1 MNLINS
7 STIERVLTAALEN
20 GGDFAELFI
29 EDRVNSSINLIDNK
43 IEQNLSGRDYGV
55 GIRIIS
61 GFNTVYAYTNDDDE
75 ANLISIAR
83 KASVSLNKSNIDL
96 VLNFDKPNTR
106 IINPIKVYPRDV
118 DVNRKIELM
127 KKGYDV
133 AKNYDDSISQ
143 VQVGYLDWDQKVRI
157 ANTEGL
163 YVEDR
168 RVRTR
173 YSISSVAAHN
183 GEYQTGSVRPGASMG
198 FEFYDNL
205 DIDALGKEAS
215 QIAVTMSKA
224 KYAPSG
230 SLPVIMD
237 NAFGGVLFHEA
248 CGHGLEASFVSKGT
262 SVYTGLL
269 GQKIAS
275 DCVTAIDD
283 GTIENEW
290 GSLAYDDEGTPTQRN
305 VLIEN
310 GILKSYLVDRVNGAR
325 MNMPSTGSCRRESY
339 RYKPTSRMTN
349 TFIDSGNNTREE
361 MFAGVEKGLYA
372 KKLGGGSVNI
382 TTGEF
387 NFAVME
393 GYLIENGKIT
403 EPVRGASLIGS
414 GREVLEKI
422 DMVGSDLSL
431 AEGMCGAA
439 SGSIPAGVGQPP
451 VRIKELTVG
460 GR

>member
-1 MNLINS
+1 
-7 STIERVLTAALEN
+7 
-20 GGDFAELFI
+20 
-29 EDRVNSSINLIDNK
+29 
-43 IEQNLSGRDYGV
+43 
-55 GIRIIS
+55 
-61 GFNTVYAYTNDDDE
+61 
-75 ANLISIAR
+75 
-83 KASVSLNKSNIDL
+83 
-96 VLNFDKPNTR
+96 
-106 IINPIKVYPRDV
+106 
-118 DVNRKIELM
+118 
-127 KKGYDV
+127 
-133 AKNYDDSISQ
+133 
-143 VQVGYLDWDQKVRI
+143 
-157 ANTEGL
+157 
-163 YVEDR
+163 
-168 RVRTR
+168 
-173 YSISSVAAHN
+173 
-183 GEYQTGSVRPGASMG
+183 
-198 FEFYDNL
+198 
-205 DIDALGKEAS
+205 
-215 QIAVTMSKA
+215 
-224 KYAPSG
+224 
-230 SLPVIMD
+230 
-237 NAFGGVLFHEA
+237 
-248 CGHGLEASFVSKGT
+248 
-262 SVYTGLL
+262 
-269 GQKIAS
+269 
-275 DCVTAIDD
+275 
-283 GTIENEW
+283 
-290 GSLAYDDEGTPTQRN
+290 
-305 VLIEN
+305 
-310 GILKSYLVDRVNGAR
+310 